1 MRINVYHSAQ
11 MVTESQM
18 RSCTVI
24 VVDVLRSTT
33 SIVCALKNGA
43 SQIIPAHDAGEAA
56 LLQAQ
61 LGRKESLLAG
71 ESDGLK
77 LPGFDFGNSPL
88 EFTKEKINGKAIVMS
103 TSNGTNAIHHARVA
117 AVTLIGA
124 MINRTAAAQKAVDT
138 GNDIMV
144 LCAGTNGQFSA
155 DDIICAGGI
164 VSAINAILDTDAPMN
179 DLAYMATELYN
190 SWRDKR
196 FSLEKTVHY
205 AHLKSLGFAEDLAF
219 CFTEDIAD
227 VVPVYSDGVIQ

>member
-1 MRINVYHSAQ
+1 MRINVFHSAQ

-56 LLQAQ
+56 LLQSQ

-88 EFTKEKINGKAIVMS
+88 EFTTEKINGKAIVMS

-124 MINRTAAAQKAVDT
+124 LINRTAAAQKAVDT
-138 GNDIMV
+138 GNDIIV

-164 VSAINAILDTDAPMN
+164 VSAINALLETSAPMN
-179 DLAYMATELYN
+179 DLAYMATELYS
-190 SWRDKR
+190 SWNDKR
-196 FSLEKTVHY
+196 FSLEKTSHY
-205 AHLKSLGFAEDLAF
+205 AHLKQLGFTEDLKF
-219 CFTEDIAD
+219 CFTEDITN